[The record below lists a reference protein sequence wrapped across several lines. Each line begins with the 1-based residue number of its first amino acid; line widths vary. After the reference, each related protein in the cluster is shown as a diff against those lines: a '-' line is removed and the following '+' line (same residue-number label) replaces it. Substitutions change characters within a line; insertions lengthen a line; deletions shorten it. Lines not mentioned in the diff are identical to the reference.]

1 MDDKTFNALTQL
13 AEKLG
18 TTAEFLWA
26 ILIRQAFV
34 DGIVSTALIVGWVI
48 FGVALWKFHV
58 YFCETPDTTSSY
70 KPTRYEDLEAL
81 AIVPMI
87 LGGLIFFLCSFFV
100 IFGLFPDAVTAFA
113 NPEYMALDRVLKVVK

>member
-34 DGIVSTALIVGWVI
+34 DGVVNTALIVGWLI
-48 FGVALWKFHV
+48 LGVVLWKFHV
-58 YFCETPDTTSSY
+58 YLCETPETTSGY

-81 AIVPMI
+81 AVVPMMVGAI
-87 LGGLIFFLCSFFV
+87 IFVMCSFFV
-100 IFGLFPDAVTAFA
+100 ILGLFPDAVTAFV
-113 NPEYMALDRVLKVVK
+113 NPEYMALDRVLKAVK